1 MGVSR
6 ETEETTLN
14 QVQTPA
20 IEVTN
25 LVKRFQRRDG
35 ERVQAIDD
43 ISLSVN
49 PGEFVVLLGPSG
61 CGKTTL
67 LRCVAGLE
75 YPDAGRIDIQ
85 GKTKF
90 NADSKLVVPAEGRG
104 LSMVFQSYALWPHMT
119 VFENVAFPL
128 RQMKVEKSEIKRRV
142 TGALK
147 RVGIPHLADS
157 HPNQISGG
165 QQQRVALARALVPN
179 TGLILFDE
187 PLSNVDARVRDEL
200 RFELLEMQREIGFA
214 ALYVTHDQSEAMTMA
229 DRIAVLG
236 DGKIRQLAPPEEV
249 YERPATRYV
258 AGFVGT
264 INELEGTVTEL
275 HAGGGVSVDTAIG
288 KVGGQVGA
296 GSQYV
301 VGDQVAVVWRPE
313 NVRVTLDEVSGVN
326 SWRGS
331 IDASVFVG
339 THREALI
346 DLGAEKI
353 RAFGM
358 GSKFPDAEAQVSATV
373 SPEDVWVL
381 PRD

>member
-1 MGVSR
+1 V
-6 ETEETTLN
+6 LN
-14 QVQTPA
+14 QSKTPV
-20 IEVTN
+20 IEVSD

-35 ERVQAIDD
+35 QHVNAVDE
-43 ISLSVN
+43 ISLAVE

-75 YPDAGRIDIQ
+75 DPDAGRIDIHGTTQ
-85 GKTKF
+85 F
-90 NADSKLVVPAEGRG
+90 DAASKLAVPAEGRG

-128 RQMKVEKSEIKRRV
+128 RNLKVSKSEIKRRV
-142 TGALK
+142 SGALE
-147 RVGIPHLADS
+147 RVGIPFLADS

-214 ALYVTHDQSEAMTMA
+214 ALYVTHDQSEAMTMS

-236 DGKIRQLAPPEEV
+236 QGKIRQLATPEEV
-249 YERPATRYV
+249 YARPATRYV
-258 AGFVGT
+258 ASFVGT
-264 INELEGTVTEL
+264 TNEIEGKVVKTY
-275 HAGGGVSVDTAIG
+275 ADGVVGVDTAIG
-288 KVGGQVGA
+288 RITGQTGGGA
-296 GSQYV
+296 RFA
-301 VGDQVAVVWRPE
+301 VGDPVAVIWRPE
-313 NVRVTLDEVSGVN
+313 NVRVTVETSTEVN
-326 SWRGS
+326 SWTGR

-339 THREALI
+339 THREAVI
-346 DLGAEKI
+346 DVGQTKI
-353 RAFGM
+353 RAFAM
-358 GSKFPDAEAQVSATV
+358 GAKFPDAEAEVTVAV

-381 PRD
+381 AAD